1 MIALPALQSLKK
13 LFLSYEI
20 LATSP
25 NFFDCETKVMLKEIN
40 SKKKGKTLGGNYQVN
55 FFSTKIRDKARHKTL
70 AMTFLIFSL
79 FEFSS

>member
-40 SKKKGKTLGGNYQVN
+40 LKKGKDLRRQLPSK
-55 FFSTKIRDKARHKTL
+55 FFLNENT
-70 AMTFLIFSL
+70 
-79 FEFSS
+79 